1 MASAKLAL
9 LAFVIVVPLAIVGGV
24 VAAINEGS
32 SRDRLIS
39 VGGLSATAIPEFVW
53 AVFFIVVFS
62 LGLGLFPTTA
72 QFPDGASVF
81 TQVKY
86 LLLPSLCLVCVLFGY
101 IARMA
106 RAGTIEALEADYT
119 RTAIL
124 KGLPQ
129 RTVIRRHV
137 LRNSLL
143 PTIAV
148 VATQAGYLIGG
159 LVDHRAPLQLP
170 GDRPDAGPRRHAE
183 GHPRAAERRP
193 ADRDRLPR
201 RHADRRHPLLGPEPA
216 RPPGGRRMSIPGQ
229 PAPAGATEIGT
240 ASPAAVGA
248 HGDDA
253 RVATKERL
261 ALLRRSKSFIA
272 GAIIVGFWVLCAI
285 FGELLVP
292 KDPLASDP
300 INDLLAPSAD
310 NWFGT
315 DKLGRDVFSRVIV
328 GARDIL
334 IVAPLAT
341 ILATVV
347 GTALGL
353 VTGYF
358 RGLVDDVLSRIIEAI
373 LALPMIIM
381 ALLVA
386 VALGP
391 SRTTLIIMIGL
402 LFAPIISRTV
412 RAAVLT
418 EREQE
423 YVAAAR
429 LRNERTPY
437 ILFGEILPNVM
448 APIIVEFTVRL
459 GYAIFTAAWLSF
471 LGFGIP
477 PPAPD
482 WGLQVAENYGVISGG
497 FWWPVLF
504 PSLAIATLVIGVN
517 LIADG
522 VASAF
527 ER

>member
-1 MASAKLAL
+1 
-9 LAFVIVVPLAIVGGV
+9 
-24 VAAINEGS
+24 
-32 SRDRLIS
+32 
-39 VGGLSATAIPEFVW
+39 
-53 AVFFIVVFS
+53 
-62 LGLGLFPTTA
+62 
-72 QFPDGASVF
+72 
-81 TQVKY
+81 
-86 LLLPSLCLVCVLFGY
+86 
-101 IARMA
+101 
-106 RAGTIEALEADYT
+106 
-119 RTAIL
+119 
-124 KGLPQ
+124 
-129 RTVIRRHV
+129 
-137 LRNSLL
+137 
-143 PTIAV
+143 
-148 VATQAGYLIGG
+148 
-159 LVDHRAPLQLP
+159 
-170 GDRPDAGPRRHAE
+170 
-183 GHPRAAERRP
+183 
-193 ADRDRLPR
+193 
-201 RHADRRHPLLGPEPA
+201 
-216 RPPGGRRMSIPGQ
+216 MSIPGQ

-240 ASPAAVGA
+240 TSPAAVGA
-248 HGDDA
+248 HVDDS

-261 ALLRRSKSFIA
+261 ALLRRSKSFLA

-285 FGELLVP
+285 FGELVVP

-300 INDLLAPSAD
+300 INDLISPSGD
-310 NWFGT
+310 HWLGT

-334 IVAPLAT
+334 IVAPLAV

-358 RGLVDDVLSRIIEAI
+358 RGAVDDVLSRIIEAV
-373 LALPMIIM
+373 LALPTIIM
-381 ALLVA
+381 GLLIA
-386 VALGP
+386 VALGGGK
-391 SRTTLIIMIGL
+391 TTLIITIGV

-418 EREQE
+418 ERELE
-423 YVAAAR
+423 YVSAAR

-448 APIIVEFTVRL
+448 GPIVVEFTVRL
-459 GYAIFTAAWLSF
+459 GYAIFVAAGLSF

-482 WGLQVAENYGVISGG
+482 WGLQVSENYGVISGG

>member
-1 MASAKLAL
+1 M
-9 LAFVIVVPLAIVGGV
+9 
-24 VAAINEGS
+24 
-32 SRDRLIS
+32 S
-39 VGGLSATAIPEFVW
+39 V
-53 AVFFIVVFS
+53 
-62 LGLGLFPTTA
+62 
-72 QFPDGASVF
+72 
-81 TQVKY
+81 
-86 LLLPSLCLVCVLFGY
+86 
-101 IARMA
+101 
-106 RAGTIEALEADYT
+106 
-119 RTAIL
+119 
-124 KGLPQ
+124 
-129 RTVIRRHV
+129 
-137 LRNSLL
+137 
-143 PTIAV
+143 
-148 VATQAGYLIGG
+148 
-159 LVDHRAPLQLP
+159 
-170 GDRPDAGPRRHAE
+170 
-183 GHPRAAERRP
+183 
-193 ADRDRLPR
+193 
-201 RHADRRHPLLGPEPA
+201 
-216 RPPGGRRMSIPGQ
+216 PGQ

-240 ASPAAVGA
+240 TSPAAVGA
-248 HGDDA
+248 YADDA
-253 RVATKERL
+253 RVATRERL
-261 ALLRRSKSFIA
+261 ALLRRSKSFIV
-272 GAIIVGFWVLCAI
+272 GAIVVGFWVLCAL

-300 INDLLAPSAD
+300 INDLLSPSAD

-334 IVAPLAT
+334 IVAPLAV

-358 RGLVDDVLSRIIEAI
+358 RGFIDDALSRFIEAI
-373 LALPMIIM
+373 LSLPTVIM
-381 ALLVA
+381 GLLIA
-386 VALGP
+386 VSLGGGK
-391 SRTTLIIMIGL
+391 TTLILTIGI

-418 EREQE
+418 ERELE
-423 YVAAAR
+423 YVSAAR

-448 APIIVEFTVRL
+448 GPIVVEFTVRL
-459 GYAIFTAAWLSF
+459 GYAIFVAAGLSF
-471 LGFGIP
+471 LGFGIQ

-482 WGLQVAENYGVISGG
+482 WGVQVNENYGVISGG

>member
-1 MASAKLAL
+1 MSA
-9 LAFVIVVPLAIVGGV
+9 
-24 VAAINEGS
+24 
-32 SRDRLIS
+32 
-39 VGGLSATAIPEFVW
+39 
-53 AVFFIVVFS
+53 
-62 LGLGLFPTTA
+62 
-72 QFPDGASVF
+72 
-81 TQVKY
+81 
-86 LLLPSLCLVCVLFGY
+86 
-101 IARMA
+101 
-106 RAGTIEALEADYT
+106 
-119 RTAIL
+119 
-124 KGLPQ
+124 
-129 RTVIRRHV
+129 
-137 LRNSLL
+137 
-143 PTIAV
+143 
-148 VATQAGYLIGG
+148 
-159 LVDHRAPLQLP
+159 
-170 GDRPDAGPRRHAE
+170 
-183 GHPRAAERRP
+183 
-193 ADRDRLPR
+193 
-201 RHADRRHPLLGPEPA
+201 
-216 RPPGGRRMSIPGQ
+216 PGQ

-240 ASPAAVGA
+240 ASPATVGA

-253 RVATKERL
+253 RVATRERL

-300 INDLLAPSAD
+300 INDLLSPSAD
-310 NWFGT
+310 HWFGT

-334 IVAPLAT
+334 IVAPLAV

-358 RGLVDDVLSRIIEAI
+358 RGFVDDALSRVIEAV
-373 LALPMIIM
+373 LAVPTVIM
-381 ALLVA
+381 GLLIGVS
-386 VALGP
+386 LGA
-391 SRTTLIIMIGL
+391 SKTQLIVTIGI

-418 EREQE
+418 ERELE
-423 YVAAAR
+423 YVSAAR

-448 APIIVEFTVRL
+448 GPIIVEFTVRL
-459 GYAIFTAAWLSF
+459 GYAIFVAAGLSF

-477 PPAPD
+477 PPTPD
-482 WGLQVAENYGVISGG
+482 WGVQVNENYGVISGG

-504 PSLAIATLVIGVN
+504 PSVAIATLVIGVN